1 MWQVIYTSE
10 HFRVERDPVREL
22 VLLTRL
28 PCQIQPEHVDAVF
41 EPLLQELT
49 PRAGQR
55 LLIDLR
61 QSRGRNDPQLEA
73 QVQRWLPRL
82 AQLFPASAILVATAV
97 GQLQVQRV
105 EREVGH
111 QHRNVYQDVDQ
122 AMAMLMACPVGA
134 PRQPTPNEK

>member
-10 HFRVERDPVREL
+10 HFRVERDPARNL

-28 PCQIQPEHVDAVF
+28 PCQVLPEQVDAVF

-61 QSRGRNDPQLEA
+61 QARGRNDLQLDA

-82 AQLFPASAILVATAV
+82 AQLFPASAILVAKAV
-97 GQLQVQRV
+97 GQLQVP
-105 EREVGH
+105 REAGH
-111 QHRNVYQDVDQ
+111 QHRNVYQDVDL
-122 AMAMLMACPVGA
+122 AMAMLMACPVS
-134 PRQPTPNEK
+134 TPPKPGLSEE